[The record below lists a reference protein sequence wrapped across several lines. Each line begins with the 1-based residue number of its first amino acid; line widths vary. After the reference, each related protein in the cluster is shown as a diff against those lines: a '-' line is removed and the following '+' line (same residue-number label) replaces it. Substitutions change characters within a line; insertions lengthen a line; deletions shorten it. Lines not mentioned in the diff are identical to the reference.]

1 MTALD
6 VDELVGQAEKEGITL
21 AEMISR
27 TLTPEQ
33 MDEMQSGLCVEL
45 ASNYG
50 SIEGFMRDIR
60 VPSLDELMGLDELT
74 DSSRVAG
81 NTALAMSLSDDT
93 A

>member
-1 MTALD
+1 MAALE
-6 VDELVGQAEKEGITL
+6 VGELVSQAEKEGVTL
-21 AEMISR
+21 AEMIYR

-33 MDEMQSGLCVEL
+33 IDEMQSGVCIEL

-50 SIEGFMRDIR
+50 KIERFMHDIK

-74 DSSRVAG
+74 DSGSAIS
-81 NTALAMSLSDDT
+81 NTGLGMGLSDDT

>member
-6 VDELVGQAEKEGITL
+6 VNELVSQAENEGITL

-27 TLTPEQ
+27 TMTPEQ
-33 MDEMQSGLCVEL
+33 MDDMQSGLCVEL

-50 SIEGFMRDIR
+50 KIEGFMRDVR
-60 VPSLDELMGLDELT
+60 VPSLDELVGLNELT
-74 DSSRVAG
+74 DSSHMSSNVRLG
-81 NTALAMSLSDDT
+81 ISLSDDV